1 MIAILNTVT
10 DAAWRLATTPT
21 PSPGG
26 VDANDVTPGVWGFAI
41 TFLVAAAVVLLI
53 IDMQRRV
60 RRVNYKAEIDER
72 LQEELAARREA
83 GTDQNGQ
90 SQPGTPDQP
99 GTSDGSGYDPSG
111 NAPRR

>member
-1 MIAILNTVT
+1 MIPLLNTVT
-10 DAAWRLATTPT
+10 DAAWRFATTPT
-21 PSPGG
+21 PSPTG

-72 LQEELAARREA
+72 LQEELAA
-83 GTDQNGQ
+83 Q
-90 SQPGTPDQP
+90 SQQPGQPGTPGQP
-99 GTSDGSGYDPSG
+99 APGATDDTAEPDDGTT
-111 NAPRR
+111 PRR